1 MRVLVVGAGAVGGY
15 FGGRLLEK
23 GVDVTFLVRERRK
36 RELEERGLVIRSVHG
51 DAVLAPKLIASGE
64 RTEPFDLVVFSNKA
78 YHLAG
83 AIADAKPYVGETT
96 MILPLLNGMAHMDV
110 LRESF
115 GDDKVLGGLCF
126 IETTLNEK
134 GEIVQTSP
142 AHEVRFGEWSGERT
156 ERVEALES
164 LFAGANARFRLSERI
179 VSDMWNKYLFIATMS
194 GVTTLFRAPIGPI
207 RSGEYGGAIISR
219 LLGEIKMI
227 MQAHGAPLTEEM
239 AERQRVQLEQIAP
252 TMKSSMQRDME
263 KGLPIEADHLQGYL
277 LELAK
282 QYDIHAPML
291 ETVYHN
297 LKIYEA
303 GRTANER

>member
-1 MRVLVVGAGAVGGY
+1 MRILFVGAGAVGGY

-36 RELEERGLVIRSVHG
+36 QELEKYGLVIHSIHG
-51 DAVLAPKLIASGE
+51 DAVLAPRLLVAGE
-64 RTEPFDLVVFSNKA
+64 SAEPFDLVVFSNKA
-78 YHLAG
+78 YHLDG
-83 AIADAKPYVGETT
+83 AIADAKPYVGEAT
-96 MILPLLNGMAHMDV
+96 MILPLLNGMAHMEA
-110 LRESF
+110 LWKAFGREN
-115 GDDKVLGGLCF
+115 VLGGLCF
-126 IETTLNEK
+126 IETTLNER
-134 GEIVQTSP
+134 GEIIQTSP
-142 AHEVRFGEWSGERT
+142 AHEMRFGEWPAGRT
-156 ERVEALES
+156 ERVKALES
-164 LFAGANARFRLSERI
+164 LFAGANARFRLSEQI
-179 VSDMWNKYLFIATMS
+179 AADMWNKYLFIATMS

-207 RSGEYGGAIISR
+207 RSGEYGSVIISR

>member
-51 DAVLAPKLIASGE
+51 DAVLAPKLIAAGE

-110 LRESF
+110 VRESF

-134 GEIVQTSP
+134 GEIVQT
-142 AHEVRFGEWSGERT
+142 AV
-156 ERVEALES
+156 VL
-164 LFAGANARFRLSERI
+164 
-179 VSDMWNKYLFIATMS
+179 
-194 GVTTLFRAPIGPI
+194 RA
-207 RSGEYGGAIISR
+207 AIENNS
-219 LLGEIKMI
+219 
-227 MQAHGAPLTEEM
+227 
-239 AERQRVQLEQIAP
+239 
-252 TMKSSMQRDME
+252 
-263 KGLPIEADHLQGYL
+263 
-277 LELAK
+277 
-282 QYDIHAPML
+282 
-291 ETVYHN
+291 
-297 LKIYEA
+297 LKIFVNHFFASLEKESCILPSCSVQWIVKTCA
-303 GRTANER
+303 QRGRKP